1 MSHRWMFTLSAV
13 LAALV
18 LAAMPV
24 MALASD
30 DCDDDDECDEPPA
43 VVVAPAPPV
52 PAPSPVA
59 SLPVTP
65 SGGAPAPVQ
74 PVSGER
80 IRSVPRTERRA
91 RTRKVTRTRTT
102 HHRQV
107 SRVRVRHT
115 GFVAQTVPKGGVQA
129 GAGGTAPAGPDQV
142 VFVLA
147 GGSLLLLTAGGGLL
161 ARARR
166 EDR

>member
-43 VVVAPAPPV
+43 VIVAPAPPV
-52 PAPSPVA
+52 LAPSPVA
-59 SLPVTP
+59 SPPVTP
-65 SGGAPAPVQ
+65 SGGAPAPAPVQ
-74 PVSGER
+74 RVSRER
-80 IRSVPRTERRA
+80 IRSVPRVERRT
-91 RTRKVTRTRTT
+91 RTRKVTRTRPTR
-102 HHRQV
+102 HV
-107 SRVRVRHT
+107 SRVRLHRAA
-115 GFVAQTVPKGGVQA
+115 FVAHTVPQGGVQA
-129 GAGGTAPAGPDQV
+129 GAGSTAPAGPDQL